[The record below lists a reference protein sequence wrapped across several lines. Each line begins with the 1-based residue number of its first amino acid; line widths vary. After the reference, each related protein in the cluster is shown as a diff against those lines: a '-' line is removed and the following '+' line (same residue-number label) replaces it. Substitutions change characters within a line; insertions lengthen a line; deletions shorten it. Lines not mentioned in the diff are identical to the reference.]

1 MSGLGTQVSGT
12 HYTTMKLQPVQLA
25 YMLYSTPCFCKLAK
39 YLTRNKGDKLINLN
53 KAKHCVQ
60 LEVDLID
67 YAYKYTDNL
76 DLVSADNAT
85 ALIETFTGNELYREA
100 LLRMWIGDY
109 KGTLRAMDDIIEAY
123 KESL

>member
-1 MSGLGTQVSGT
+1 MSGLGTQQDGT

-25 YMLYSTPCFCKLAK
+25 YMLYGTPCFCKLAK

-85 ALIETFTGNELYREA
+85 VLIHTFTDNELYREA

-109 KGTLRAMDDIIEAY
+109 KGTLRVMDEIIAVYE
-123 KESL
+123 KSL